1 MRKRRYLS
9 SESWGGRRGL
19 TFLKRRLFGPAMGRG
34 DRDESVSPRRRIMM
48 APVKNLP
55 QQQQHQH
62 HGGGRSASVSPRRNF
77 VPRNASPSPR

>member
-1 MRKRRYLS
+1 
-9 SESWGGRRGL
+9 
-19 TFLKRRLFGPAMGRG
+19 MGRG

-55 QQQQHQH
+55 QQQQQQQQQHQ
-62 HGGGRSASVSPRRNF
+62 GGGRSASVSPRRNF